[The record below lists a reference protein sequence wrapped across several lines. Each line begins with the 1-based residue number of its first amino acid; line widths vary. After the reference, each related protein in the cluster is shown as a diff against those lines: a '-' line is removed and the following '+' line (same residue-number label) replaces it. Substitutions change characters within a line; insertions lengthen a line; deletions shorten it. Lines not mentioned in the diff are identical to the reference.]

1 MKDIVSQQQWE
12 DAVLDSDKVLVEFF
26 AEWCS
31 HCRHMKEVVEQVES
45 ELADRADVA
54 RLDIDLLPDI
64 SSLFASSVPTFVMFV
79 KGIPR
84 DYITGECSAE
94 TLMSFASKWVEP
106 ASATDTITTAEGD
119 ISC

>member
-12 DAVLDSDKVLVEFF
+12 DRVLDADKVLVEFF

-31 HCRHMKEVVEQVES
+31 HCQHMKAVVEQVEL
-45 ELADRADVA
+45 ELAGKADVA

-94 TLMSFASKWVEP
+94 TLISFASKWIEP
-106 ASATDTITTAEGD
+106 ASAMDTITTVEGD
-119 ISC
+119 VSC